1 MLVRSLQRYAT
12 GAFLAEILSR
22 EKEILSMNTV
32 SPGKIGKLAVKK
44 IVFPALFGLV
54 ALAPQMMGPVPSLYA
69 QGGTVSLQAKVV
81 DQSIYCVSLGMNSL
95 SQKKVHIHQKPSTAN
110 FSKVTASP
118 GDSGTIAVFDGKDH
132 TCSKNDAVNT
142 ISITIPASASSGST
156 CTIALDKAALTA
168 KTLTPDC
175 QQGAA

>member
-1 MLVRSLQRYAT
+1 
-12 GAFLAEILSR
+12 
-22 EKEILSMNTV
+22 MNIV
-32 SPGKIGKLAVKK
+32 SPGKITKLAVKK

-81 DQSIYCVSLGMNSL
+81 DKSIYCVSLNMNGL
-95 SQKKVHIHQKPSTAN
+95 AQKKVHIHQKPSTAN
-110 FSKVTASP
+110 FDKLTVNP
-118 GDSGTIAVFDGKDH
+118 GDSGTIAIFDGKDH

-156 CTIALDKAALTA
+156 CTIDLDKTVLTA